1 MAITQKQEERALSA
15 DERELVAKSHH
26 PVLQELSDQEL
37 KDLLRRVRERH
48 SRAQTEA
55 ARRRRE
61 MRGKGE
67 PRGASPA
74 KADEGSKLKASV
86 LGKAVRRLNTEM
98 ERRRHMRAR
107 VSMVS
112 NARRALAMKQES
124 DANGPDFNTRTAH
137 EGVRSIPS
145 KRVDSLINPMERGHL
160 RKQNAV
166 AQARRDA
173 R

>member
-1 MAITQKQEERALSA
+1 MAITQKQEARALST

-26 PVLQELSDQEL
+26 PVLQELPDQEL
-37 KDLLRRVRERH
+37 KDLLRRVRERR

-67 PRGASPA
+67 PKGASPA

-112 NARRALAMKQES
+112 NARRALAMKQEA
-124 DANGPDFNTRTAH
+124 DAGPDFNTRTAH